1 MTALRDGAPE
11 PAEGKSVIFHC
22 ASAKRLSELGF
33 KQDAKRHFSR
43 LTSFGLSAS
52 MCSVLVGIIPVSL
65 FLLAALPL

>member
-1 MTALRDGAPE
+1 MTALRDVAE

-43 LTSFGLSAS
+43 YELWTLGEYV
-52 MCSVLVGIIPVSL
+52 CQSL
-65 FLLAALPL
+65 WA